1 MRMVRRR
8 NGSYLYVHGL
18 RAVLFAPRHHRARQ
32 SAWIQVDRTRRTK
45 APFRK
50 GIAMTLL
57 LSFLFVGAL
66 VYRALYKEV
75 TSPRQPKE
83 IDYKRREKWDKI
95 FDVSFAL
102 YLTLCIMVM
111 AVAVWSI
118 LHACRSYH

>member
-1 MRMVRRR
+1 
-8 NGSYLYVHGL
+8 
-18 RAVLFAPRHHRARQ
+18 
-32 SAWIQVDRTRRTK
+32 
-45 APFRK
+45 
-50 GIAMTLL
+50 MTLL